1 MRRRAEQD
9 KASGRWVRDPDLH
22 AVQMGEE
29 FVMMGVEQGE
39 YYAVKGVAAT
49 LWRHLEEP
57 RDLGE
62 LCTLVAAEYDVT
74 PARLRALG
82 EQHGHPEW
90 VAAAELIEEYSQVLA
105 YRSETRFDQAELLER
120 HEQG

>member
-9 KASGRWVRDPDLH
+9 TTSARWVRDPGLH

-49 LWRHLEEP
+49 LWRHLEQP

-74 PARLRALG
+74 PDACREDIAAFVDQLQGKGMLRA
-82 EQHGHPEW
+82 
-90 VAAAELIEEYSQVLA
+90 AS
-105 YRSETRFDQAELLER
+105 
-120 HEQG
+120 